1 MKGKMVPLTV
11 GPSAPK
17 AKVFLSFSPLAAITG
32 SRRSCSCW
40 IQWIINFRSPS
51 RSPALYLTQ
60 VCGHG
65 FDICGLVSVPPPH
78 TLPDTRQIAL

>member
-1 MKGKMVPLTV
+1 MKGEMVPLTV

-40 IQWIINFRSPS
+40 IQWIINFRSLS

-65 FDICGLVSVPPPH
+65 LIFVDSSLCLLH
-78 TLPDTRQIAL
+78 TLYLILVR